1 MPRKYIAEMVM
12 DRIAAS
18 KVYKKE
24 AYTDATPLEYYN
36 RTEKYITIHPETK
49 KLLHKILKM
58 LAVKGE
64 AYTFAYIRKVLLKKG
79 Y

>member
-1 MPRKYIAEMVM
+1 MDIRHRENGIVGVKMPAKYVAEMVM

-49 KLLHKILKM
+49 KLLHKILKN
-58 LAVKGE
+58 ACS
-64 AYTFAYIRKVLLKKG
+64 
-79 Y
+79 